1 MPVPD
6 PAPRPLRHAS
16 PPLGLVS
23 AIYAVLF
30 LAGLYPVTVF
40 GGHPYFPG
48 PWESAGTILAFFRT
62 RPDAVRLC
70 AALQF
75 GAAIPLGIFSASIA
89 DRLRFLGAHVAGTSI
104 ATFGGFTAAAT
115 MLAASTVL
123 WATTKAGVGESGP
136 LVQALYWLTQALGGS
151 GFSVPFGL
159 LVAGVSIPAARLKLL
174 PRWLVIFGIALA
186 VCGELSWLNLL
197 APQFLPLVPLTRF
210 PGFVWMIAVG
220 VVLPTT
226 RAGARR
232 QEAA

>member
-89 DRLRFLGAHVAGTSI
+89 DRLRFLGAHVAGTSN
-104 ATFGGFTAAAT
+104 
-115 MLAASTVL
+115 
-123 WATTKAGVGESGP
+123 
-136 LVQALYWLTQALGGS
+136 
-151 GFSVPFGL
+151 
-159 LVAGVSIPAARLKLL
+159 
-174 PRWLVIFGIALA
+174 IALA

-220 VVLPTT
+220 VALPTT

>member
-1 MPVPD
+1 MPSPD
-6 PAPRPLRHAS
+6 PASRPLRHAS

-23 AIYAVLF
+23 AIYAV
-30 LAGLYPVTVF
+30 
-40 GGHPYFPG
+40 
-48 PWESAGTILAFFRT
+48 
-62 RPDAVRLC
+62 
-70 AALQF
+70 
-75 GAAIPLGIFSASIA
+75 
-89 DRLRFLGAHVAGTSI
+89 
-104 ATFGGFTAAAT
+104 
-115 MLAASTVL
+115 
-123 WATTKAGVGESGP
+123 
-136 LVQALYWLTQALGGS
+136 WLTQALGGS

-174 PRWLVIFGIALA
+174 PGWLVIFGIALA

-226 RAGARR
+226 RAGAKR

>member
-115 MLAASTVL
+115 MSR
-123 WATTKAGVGESGP
+123 W
-136 LVQALYWLTQALGGS
+136 
-151 GFSVPFGL
+151 
-159 LVAGVSIPAARLKLL
+159 VSLNH
-174 PRWLVIFGIALA
+174 ALA
-186 VCGELSWLNLL
+186 NASASSSGCSWKRFEIL
-197 APQFLPLVPLTRF
+197 A
-210 PGFVWMIAVG
+210 
-220 VVLPTT
+220 
-226 RAGARR
+226 
-232 QEAA
+232 